1 VQTDPISISG
11 RAVSKSRLLATFA
24 TYCLEIS
31 GSFAPTSY
39 LKLPPVCTYRIVDC
53 LFKSVAAGAIA
64 FGLPWI
70 AAGGIYPSLVQAEPR
85 NAAAW
90 RALGT
95 ADLRLHRFS
104 RAISAFKHSLILQ
117 PDSPR
122 NFYSLAVAY
131 AGKHDS
137 ARAFEWLERAR
148 ATHRYDMTEITEEAN
163 FAALRADPRFAKL
176 LPGAADFEHPFVEDV
191 KILREWRG
199 EASGDQFGWIARKV
213 GDVDGDGVTDIVV
226 SAPTHG
232 EKGSKAGRVYVYSV
246 GSGRL
251 LWSADGRPGDELGT
265 GVEGVGDT
273 NGDGIPDVAA
283 SGPAGSGVAYLYS
296 GRDGRVLHT
305 FRSSRTDE
313 LFGNH
318 ISGAGD
324 VDGDGNADL
333 IVGAPGKE
341 GEAKNAGH
349 AYIYSGRDGALLL
362 TLTGERLGDAFG
374 STVAGYANG
383 KERYLV
389 VGAPGAGPKHH
400 GRVYVYDGYSGKPK
414 FVIDSD
420 ATGNALGAMFVSVT
434 GDMDGD
440 GMREIFASD
449 WSNDA
454 KGHSTGRIYV
464 HSGRTGQRLLTLTG
478 ETMGEGF
485 GTSPS
490 AAGDVDGDGRD
501 DLIVGAWQYSQV
513 AESAGRAYLYSGRD
527 GRLLKTFTCRTPG
540 DTFGFDAVGLGD
552 VDGDGTVDLL
562 ITSGWSGVTGHHSG
576 RVFVIS
582 SGVSVGSRAQVDRS
596 SRGSTP

>member
-1 VQTDPISISG
+1 V
-11 RAVSKSRLLATFA
+11 RA
-24 TYCLEIS
+24 
-31 GSFAPTSY
+31 
-39 LKLPPVCTYRIVDC
+39 YRIVAC
-53 LFKSVAAGAIA
+53 IFQRAITAAVA
-64 FGLPWI
+64 FGLLWI
-70 AAGGIYPSLVQAEPR
+70 AAGGILAASAHAKQR
-85 NAAAW
+85 SAAAW
-90 RALGT
+90 RAQGT
-95 ADLRLHRFS
+95 AELRLHRFDG
-104 RAISAFKHSLILQ
+104 AIAAFQHSLELQ

-122 NFYSLAVAY
+122 VFYSMGVAY
-131 AGKHDS
+131 AGNHDPV
-137 ARAFEWLERAR
+137 RAFEWLERAS
-148 ATHRYDMTEITEEAN
+148 ATHRFDMTEITEEAN

-191 KILREWRG
+191 KIIREWRG
-199 EASGDQFGWIARKV
+199 EVSGDQFGWIARKV

-232 EKGSKAGRVYVYSV
+232 ERGSKTGRVYVYSV

-251 LWSADGRPGDELGT
+251 LWTADGRPGDELGT

-283 SGPAGSGVAYLYS
+283 SGPAGSGVAYIYS
-296 GRDGRVLHT
+296 GRDGRVLHAL
-305 FRSSRTDE
+305 RSSRTDE

-324 VDGDGNADL
+324 VDGDGNADV

-362 TLTGERLGDAFG
+362 TLQGERLGDAFG

-383 KERYLV
+383 TEHYLV

-490 AAGDVDGDGRD
+490 VAGDVDGDGRD
-501 DLIVGAWQYSQV
+501 DLIVGSWQYSRV

-527 GRLLKTFTCRTPG
+527 GRLLRTFTCRTPG

-562 ITSGWSGVTGHHSG
+562 VTSGWSGASGHHSG

-582 SGVSVGSRAQVDRS
+582 SGVPMRDPAQ
-596 SRGSTP
+596 

>member
-1 VQTDPISISG
+1 V
-11 RAVSKSRLLATFA
+11 RAYRTVVCLLQSAVT
-24 TYCLEIS
+24 
-31 GSFAPTSY
+31 
-39 LKLPPVCTYRIVDC
+39 
-53 LFKSVAAGAIA
+53 AAVA

-70 AAGGIYPSLVQAEPR
+70 AAGGIFPALAHAEPR
-85 NAAAW
+85 SAAAW
-90 RALGT
+90 RALGS
-95 ADLRLHRFS
+95 ADLRLRRFDG
-104 RAISAFKHSLILQ
+104 AISAFQHSLKLE

-122 NFYSLAVAY
+122 TFYSLGVAY

-137 ARAFEWLERAR
+137 ERAFEWLERAR
-148 ATHRYDMTEITEEAN
+148 ASHRYDMTEITEETTL
-163 FAALRADPRFAKL
+163 AALRADPRFAKL
-176 LPGAADFEHPFVEDV
+176 LPSAADFEHPFVEAV
-191 KILREWRG
+191 KIVREWRG

-232 EKGSKAGRVYVYSV
+232 ESGSKAGRVYVYSV

-251 LWSADGRPGDELGT
+251 LWTADGHSGDQLGT

-324 VDGDGNADL
+324 VDGDGNADV

-349 AYIYSGRDGALLL
+349 AYIYSGREGTLLL

-374 STVAGYANG
+374 STVAGYSNG
-383 KERYLV
+383 KEHYLV
-389 VGAPGAGPKHH
+389 VGAPGAGPHHH
-400 GRVYVYDGYSGKPK
+400 GRVYVYDNYSGKPK
-414 FVIDSD
+414 FTIDAD

-440 GMREIFASD
+440 GIREIFASD

-454 KGHSTGRIYV
+454 KGHSTGRIYI
-464 HSGRTGQRLLTLTG
+464 HSGRTGQRLMTLTG
-478 ETMGEGF
+478 ETMGDGF
-485 GTSPS
+485 GTSS
-490 AAGDVDGDGRD
+490 SVAGDVDGDGRD

-540 DTFGFDAVGLGD
+540 DTFGFDAVGPGRCRRRRYRRS
-552 VDGDGTVDLL
+552 VDYVRVERRVRPSFRAGLRHFERCVGGLPA
-562 ITSGWSGVTGHHSG
+562 GGRAEFTG
-576 RVFVIS
+576 
-582 SGVSVGSRAQVDRS
+582 
-596 SRGSTP
+596 